1 VTTGAKS
8 TSRTPKNK
16 EIFFA
21 DPGQISLCFSGHD
34 VSGVVCLGF
43 GFSGHDVSG
52 VVCLGFGFSVC
63 AFDFP
68 V

>member
-21 DPGQISLCFSGHD
+21 DPGSLPAPFSSPIL
-34 VSGVVCLGF
+34 VT
-43 GFSGHDVSG
+43 
-52 VVCLGFGFSVC
+52 
-63 AFDFP
+63 P
-68 V
+68 PI